1 MFLSCANL
9 SWPMHLSCRTPL
21 LIFSSNVR
29 KRIYLGINF
38 SLCIVRVR
46 TFTNCFLFGDWEKK
60 TSVKTFSIA
69 LTSKCFSIFMA
80 CQLETTEY
88 STEGCIIKS
97 VLTKVLRKPPI
108 GFCKNLF
115 FGQVSNESDLGSCN

>member
-1 MFLSCANL
+1 MIGKEDVG
-9 SWPMHLSCRTPL
+9 PD
-21 LIFSSNVR
+21 
-29 KRIYLGINF
+29 
-38 SLCIVRVR
+38 
-46 TFTNCFLFGDWEKK
+46 LFHRN
-60 TSVKTFSIA
+60 
-69 LTSKCFSIFMA
+69 SIFMA